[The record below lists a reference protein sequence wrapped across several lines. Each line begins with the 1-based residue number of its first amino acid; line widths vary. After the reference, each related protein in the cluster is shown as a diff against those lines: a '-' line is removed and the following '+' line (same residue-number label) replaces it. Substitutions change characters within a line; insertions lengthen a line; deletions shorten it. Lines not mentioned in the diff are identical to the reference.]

1 MLTGSL
7 RPMIACGAAGSGR
20 EAPAP
25 TTTSTDGA
33 RDVRPLTG
41 VDVGGDTGD
50 LAGAGCA
57 GGAWYDGGAA
67 GAAGGGDAGGTWYD
81 GGAAGGGDAGGAVG
95 AGDTG
100 AVGGIVTGVGG
111 GYTGCGGAALC
122 GGGATGATGRDGALN
137 GAPQLSQNASPG
149 IAA

>member
-1 MLTGSL
+1 LT
-7 RPMIACGAAGSGR
+7 PAAPG
-20 EAPAP
+20 
-25 TTTSTDGA
+25 TTA
-33 RDVRPLTG
+33 AQAG
-41 VDVGGDTGD
+41 VGCDTGGAWYD
-50 LAGAGCA
+50 GGAAGAGCA

-67 GAAGGGDAGGTWYD
+67 
-81 GGAAGGGDAGGAVG
+81 G

-122 GGGATGATGRDGALN
+122 GGGATGATERDGALN